1 LQNQRRDNLGGY
13 LLTRNDTKGTV
24 VINAVGLIFILIQIL
39 IDRHH

>member
-1 LQNQRRDNLGGY
+1 LQNQRRKNLAGY
-13 LLTRNDTKGTV
+13 LLTQNDTKGTF